1 MKDKYFPILSN
12 DKINVRTYFEENGD
26 LRFQKKGEVLSHP
39 EAPIEGIHYIIK
51 GNVDVFLMAS
61 NGRKKTI
68 GIEIPGCLL
77 GDVGTVEEE
86 FQPVYYKALTQL
98 ETRFIS
104 KSDIKILLDNYP
116 CIRDYILRSLSSKV
130 MMLVG
135 QLGQSCFSNAETKVG
150 KLLLQFAYYF
160 GRNNNQNGLQLIHF
174 PISQQFV
181 SDLAGIN
188 RVTVAKILANFKED
202 GLIERVEGMY
212 SINIDKMEKLMAL
225 LELC

>member
-12 DKINVRTYFEENGD
+12 DEINVRTYFEKNGD
-26 LRFQKKGEVLSHP
+26 LRFLKKGETLSNP
-39 EAPIEGIHYIIK
+39 ETPIEGIHYIIK
-51 GNVDVFLMAS
+51 GNVDVFFMS
-61 NGRKKTI
+61 SDGRKKTI

-77 GDVGTVEEE
+77 GDVGTFEEE
-86 FQPVYYKALTQL
+86 LQPVYYKALTQL
-98 ETRFIS
+98 ETCFIS
-104 KSDIKILLDNYP
+104 KSDVKILLDNYP

-135 QLGQSCFSNAETKVG
+135 QLSQSCFSNAETKVG

-160 GRNNNQNGLQLIHF
+160 GINSNQNELRLIHF

-188 RVTVAKILANFKED
+188 RVTVAKILANFKEE

-212 SINIDKMEKLMAL
+212 SINIDRMEKLI
-225 LELC
+225 ELFELN

>member
-12 DKINVRTYFEENGD
+12 DKMDIRTCFEENGE
-26 LRFQKKGEVLSHP
+26 LRFLKKGEMLSQP
-39 EAPIEGIHYIIK
+39 ETPIEGIHYIIR
-51 GNVDVFLMAS
+51 GNVDVFLMS
-61 NGRKKTI
+61 SDGRKKTI

-77 GDVGTVEEE
+77 GDVGTFEGE

-104 KSDIKILLDNYP
+104 KCGIKTVLDNYP

-135 QLGQSCFSNAETKVG
+135 QVGQSCFNNAEVKVG

-160 GRNNNQNGLQLIHF
+160 GSDNKRNGFELIHF
-174 PISQQFV
+174 PISQQFI

-188 RVTVAKILANFKED
+188 RVTVARVLANFKED
-202 GLIERVEGMY
+202 GLIERADGMY
-212 SINIDKMEKLMAL
+212 SINIDKMEKVMAI
-225 LELC
+225 LELT